1 MEQSERKELKKYFSR
16 LGWTLLLSQVIM
28 LLVVYGL
35 EAIQAVVFAWIYP
48 DASAYDINW
57 MIYESGLS
65 LLLGALC
72 SIGPLLLLRLDGLK
86 ERFLHEERAV
96 SFQRMMLFFLL
107 VMGLQLVASL
117 LTVPFEWV
125 TYLLGGSFYEASETA
140 SAASVTT
147 SMLLYTVLIAPF
159 CEELIYRGFILQYL
173 RPCGKTFAIV
183 VSSVLFG
190 LMHGNVIQ
198 LPMAILCGCLFG
210 FVAVEYSLPAS
221 MVLHALTNLSVEAVG
236 WVSAV
241 DEMLGNTCNSALT
254 AFGLIS
260 LLLTLSLHK
269 ADIQAYCMQ
278 HHAPEGS
285 LRCFLSAPPV
295 LLLIAYL
302 VILTGMS
309 ITPL

>member
-125 TYLLGGSFYEASETA
+125 TNLLGGSFYEASETA

-173 RPCGKTFAIV
+173 RLWSPPF
-183 VSSVLFG
+183 
-190 LMHGNVIQ
+190 
-198 LPMAILCGCLFG
+198 
-210 FVAVEYSLPAS
+210 YSA
-221 MVLHALTNLSVEAVG
+221 
-236 WVSAV
+236 
-241 DEMLGNTCNSALT
+241 
-254 AFGLIS
+254 
-260 LLLTLSLHK
+260 
-269 ADIQAYCMQ
+269 
-278 HHAPEGS
+278 
-285 LRCFLSAPPV
+285 
-295 LLLIAYL
+295 
-302 VILTGMS
+302 
-309 ITPL
+309 